1 MLTTQ
6 RAKPSYP
13 TLLPDD
19 LITFEKMVVW
29 EEGIIIASMH
39 DNKLHDY
46 NPLLSRLIKRKC
58 DILEADGP
66 GYTFTAPT
74 KFTYSI
80 ALR

>member
-6 RAKPSYP
+6 HAKPSYP

-46 NPLLSRLIKRKC
+46 NPLLS
-58 DILEADGP
+58 
-66 GYTFTAPT
+66 
-74 KFTYSI
+74 
-80 ALR
+80 

>member
-6 RAKPSYP
+6 HAKPSYP

-29 EEGIIIASMH
+29 EKGIIGIIIASMH

-46 NPLLSRLIKRKC
+46 NPLFS
-58 DILEADGP
+58 
-66 GYTFTAPT
+66 
-74 KFTYSI
+74 
-80 ALR
+80 

>member
-6 RAKPSYP
+6 HAKPSYP

-29 EEGIIIASMH
+29 EEGIIIESMH

-46 NPLLSRLIKRKC
+46 NSLFSWFNKREC
-58 DILEADGP
+58 GILETNGF
-66 GYTFTAPT
+66 GYTFTKPT
-74 KFTYSI
+74 EVIY
-80 ALR
+80 L